1 MSKDFEQ
8 AYKELAKSEAPD
20 LWGRIEA
27 GLSDRSST
35 QAELDA
41 EPAKESG
48 AQDGQASAEAKSE
61 AGTEKKYLF
70 RLRKYSAMA
79 AAVICVIIVMPV
91 LIRMNRSSQYY
102 ENDSSD
108 ESAAAED
115 AAAEDAAAEDTA
127 AQEAGGSAEAAAEEE
142 IMMAESSI
150 AEESGEAESVSRESA
165 KVKNGEITTESASD
179 RSPEAAAGGAADI
192 DQLSDSVSKETA
204 DESKKESSHGAV
216 QEAGILSHV
225 TVEIT
230 ESKDVSE
237 EAGFKENGTVYTAA
251 VREDPE
257 GVLAEGEEITVFIPA
272 YSSVALAKGG
282 VFELDLDRQE
292 DKTDFYIVCGYY
304 GWRTE

>member
-8 AYKELAKSEAPD
+8 AYKELAKSGAPD

-91 LIRMNRSSQYY
+91 LIRMNRSSKYY

-115 AAAEDAAAEDTA
+115 TVTEDTA
-127 AQEAGGSAEAAAEEE
+127 AQEAGGLAEAAAEEE
-142 IMMAESSI
+142 IMMAESSM

-204 DESKKESSHGAV
+204 DESKKESLHGAV
-216 QEAGILSHV
+216 QKDGILSHV

-237 EAGFKENGTVYTAA
+237 EAGFGENGTVYTAA